1 VSFWTGA
8 RIAEALGIEVP
19 SGLACAR
26 VVTDTRTLGPGDLFV
41 ALRGERFDAHDF
53 LEAARDGGAVAAVV
67 RRGTPPVPGLRLL
80 PVDDTLQAL
89 GRLAR
94 RRREA
99 VRGPVVAVTG
109 TNGKT
114 STKELAA
121 RALGA
126 GWRVH
131 ATRGNLNNEVG
142 VPLTILGA
150 ADDADALVVE
160 AGASVPGELARLR
173 GVIAP
178 TAAIVTNVSAGH
190 LQGFGGRD
198 GVLTEKV
205 TLLAGVPLAVV
216 GTEPAA
222 LAVRA
227 RTAARR
233 VVSAGLDLA
242 ADVRPDAWS
251 LDAAGRGAIVF
262 RGVSIKLPLAG
273 RHQVEN
279 AMLVL
284 ALAELL
290 ALDLQRVGR
299 ALETVAL
306 PSGRWEVHDGR
317 ERTVIHDAYNSNPA
331 SLRAAL
337 ETAAAIRGARPL
349 VLVVGSMLELGDVTA
364 AEHARLAEAI
374 VRLDPA
380 LVGAIGEFAPA
391 LERHRARL
399 GDRLVTAPD
408 AASLGQALAPR
419 LPARALVLLK
429 GSRGMRLEGALPYL
443 LPDSEAPCSTTC

>member
-1 VSFWTGA
+1 
-8 RIAEALGIEVP
+8 
-19 SGLACAR
+19 
-26 VVTDTRTLGPGDLFV
+26 
-41 ALRGERFDAHDF
+41 
-53 LEAARDGGAVAAVV
+53 
-67 RRGTPPVPGLRLL
+67 
-80 PVDDTLQAL
+80 
-89 GRLAR
+89 
-94 RRREA
+94 
-99 VRGPVVAVTG
+99 
-109 TNGKT
+109 
-114 STKELAA
+114 
-121 RALGA
+121 
-126 GWRVH
+126 
-131 ATRGNLNNEVG
+131 
-142 VPLTILGA
+142 
-150 ADDADALVVE
+150 
-160 AGASVPGELARLR
+160 
-173 GVIAP
+173 
-178 TAAIVTNVSAGH
+178 
-190 LQGFGGRD
+190 
-198 GVLTEKV
+198 
-205 TLLAGVPLAVV
+205 
-216 GTEPAA
+216 
-222 LAVRA
+222 
-227 RTAARR
+227 
-233 VVSAGLDLA
+233 
-242 ADVRPDAWS
+242 
-251 LDAAGRGAIVF
+251 VF